1 MQILTKKLL
10 HCPINY
16 SPVIMKTLAIL
27 CLFICTAIVEL
38 NADQNKIEIQSKGEE
53 HALLMNGNKFF
64 IKGMNWDYF
73 PTGTNYSYSLWNQSE
88 ATIKA
93 ALDYEMGLLK
103 NMGVNTIRQYI
114 GIPPKWITYIHDLV
128 L

>member
-1 MQILTKKLL
+1 MKIISTYCFLFCITIATLT
-10 HCPINY
+10 
-16 SPVIMKTLAIL
+16 
-27 CLFICTAIVEL
+27 
-38 NADQNKIEIQSKGEE
+38 ADTQNIEIQSIGGE
-53 HALLMNGNKFF
+53 HAILMNGKKFF

-88 ATIKA
+88 TTIKA

-114 GIPPKWITYIHDLV
+114 GIPPKWITYIHDKFGIFTV
-128 L
+128 LNHT